1 MFGPN
6 SREVVREFGKKIIEL
21 TTKGLETTKGKCGR
35 EKVMPNEGLR
45 ASQLSIPRFPS
56 TFAKTG
62 RTSPFPHIHFP
73 SEPNGLERIA
83 KHPFRGVRTH
93 TGWKSKHKTYNDKP
107 FTNFNPTSEKLR

>member
-83 KHPFRGVRTH
+83 KHPFRGKEH
-93 TGWKSKHKTYNDKP
+93 TQVGRENIKLTMINHSQ
-107 FTNFNPTSEKLR
+107 TSTPHQRN